1 MRRYAQDTS
10 VSVGRS
16 RGEIDDLLREWNCDG
31 IRWTDDY
38 RTGRVR
44 LEFLWSRDAA
54 QYLARFDLRLP
65 GEEELR
71 RKAIDLR
78 TRKVSEVKQLKKAR
92 EAAGR
97 HEHRVLLLWLKAALN
112 AVEAGLV
119 DPAAI
124 FLPFLVG
131 SDGQTF
137 ADVALPKLPALIN
150 GSAGLLLED
159 RRG

>member
-10 VSVGRS
+10 VSVGKS
-16 RGEIDDLLREWNCDG
+16 RGEIDDLLRDWSCDG

-38 RTGRVR
+38 RAGRVR
-44 LEFLWSRDAA
+44 LEFLWSREDA

-71 RKAIDLR
+71 RKSIDLR
-78 TRKVSEVKQLKKAR
+78 TRKVSEIKLRKAR

-131 SDGQTF
+131 ADGRTF
-137 ADVALPKLPALIN
+137 ADVALPKLPSLIN

-159 RRG
+159 RRA

>member
-10 VSVGRS
+10 VSVGKS
-16 RGEIDDLLREWNCDG
+16 RGEIDDLLRDWSAEA
-31 IRWTDDY
+31 IRWSDDY
-38 RTGRVR
+38 RAGRVR
-44 LEFLWSRDAA
+44 LEFLWSRDGS
-54 QYLARFDLRLP
+54 QYLARFDLKLP
-65 GEEELR
+65 DEDELR
-71 RKAIDLR
+71 RKSIDLR
-78 TRKVSEVKQLKKAR
+78 TRRVSELKLKKAR

-112 AVEAGLV
+112 AVESGLV

-131 SDGQTF
+131 QDGRTF
-137 ADVALPKLPALIN
+137 ADVALPRLPKLMN

-159 RRG
+159 QRG